1 MRNLEIR
8 QREREQLNAMDG
20 TMKIYEKNQK
30 SETTRILK
38 KTFSYLQPITQK
50 IRNADKAIDLG
61 PLLPKRYLR
70 MSLDQANRYK
80 AGGDSPDRRI
90 RELKKI
96 ADSV

>member
-1 MRNLEIR
+1 
-8 QREREQLNAMDG
+8 
-20 TMKIYEKNQK
+20 
-30 SETTRILK
+30 
-38 KTFSYLQPITQK
+38 
-50 IRNADKAIDLG
+50 
-61 PLLPKRYLR
+61 